1 MTTTTTRIEV
11 QTDERANSII
21 ANVAQGLGFQVWHKF
36 SGTAV
41 TPAELR
47 VRCVANGLD
56 ADCIPQIDPIVA
68 LRRAVRDFRM
78 TETVQTVVN
87 GTQKTV
93 ERARVRAEIVAAND
107 REIVVGIL
115 RHERVNAKRV
125 RKEQSDTLVWDVNAK
140 TWTELGSTDFA
151 EPLRNKIAHAQSY
164 FDGNDVRVLVVKPAL
179 ARAGALTIK
188 DGIYFVPGGGSDE
201 LVRAQQILDGI
212 DSFRLIAASLP
223 AGMGWEAPLGD
234 EARDALSNDLE
245 ALLAQIE
252 GWENQS
258 RRVSENS
265 EAHVFARF
273 AELHERA
280 ESYEAAL
287 SVTLDDLRD
296 RIDQMRERAREA
308 VEAREA
314 DAEQK
319 SSARKSQKRAERAE
333 QKRVEQQKSQR
344 EIVDEQVAAL
354 DDDAVLEA
362 LDALAPGEH
371 DDATIEQKRVAL
383 VELLVALA

>member
-1 MTTTTTRIEV
+1 MNTKIEV

-21 ANVAQGLGFQVWHKF
+21 ANVAQGLGYQVWHKF
-36 SGTAV
+36 NGTAV

-47 VRCVANGLD
+47 VRCIANGLD
-56 ADCIPQIDPIVA
+56 AACIPQIDPVVA
-68 LRRAVRDFRM
+68 LRGAVRNFRM

-87 GTQKTV
+87 GQQKNV

-107 REIVVGIL
+107 DEIVVGIL
-115 RHERVNAKRV
+115 RHERVSAKRV
-125 RKEQSDTLVWDVNAK
+125 RKEQSDTLVWNVKSNA
-140 TWTELGSTDFA
+140 WTELGTSDFA
-151 EPLRNKIAHAQSY
+151 EPLRAKIGHAQSY
-164 FDGNDVRVLVVKPAL
+164 LDGNAVRILVVKPAL

-234 EARDALSNDLE
+234 EARESLSNDLE

-265 EAHVFARF
+265 EAHVFDRF

-296 RIDQMRERAREA
+296 RIEQMRERAREA
-308 VEAREA
+308 VEARDA
-314 DAEQK
+314 DAAQK
-319 SSARKSQKRAERAE
+319 ASARKNEQKQKREAAK
-333 QKRVEQQKSQR
+333 QQQQKSQH
-344 EIVDEQVAAL
+344 EIVADSVAAL
-354 DDDAVLEA
+354 DDDAVLDA
-362 LDALAPGEH
+362 LDSLAPGEH
-371 DDATIEQKRVAL
+371 VDSTIEQKRVAL
-383 VELLVALA
+383 VELLVALQ